1 MSSDRTP
8 SGGSEPTPTMLDKS
22 AVKDA
27 LTEVL
32 GELPALKDL
41 LLNKTPAQKSATGEG
56 GNDTWIERDGDKEHE
71 EHARKH
77 YQPATLGNG
86 QWSRAVNS
94 RAQCM
99 DSRAK

>member
-1 MSSDRTP
+1 MSGDRTP
-8 SGGSEPTPTMLDKS
+8 PGGSGPTPTMLDKS

-41 LLNKTPAQKSATGEG
+41 LLNKTPAQKSAAGEG
-56 GNDTWIERDGDKEHE
+56 GKDKRIEKDGDKEHE

-77 YQPATLGNG
+77 YQPGHTG
-86 QWSRAVNS
+86 
-94 RAQCM
+94 
-99 DSRAK
+99 

>member
-1 MSSDRTP
+1 MSGDRTP
-8 SGGSEPTPTMLDKS
+8 LGGSGPTPTMLDKS

-41 LLNKTPAQKSATGEG
+41 LMNKTPAQKSAAGEG
-56 GNDTWIERDGDKEHE
+56 GNDKWIEKDGDKEQE

-77 YQPATLGNG
+77 YQPGHTG
-86 QWSRAVNS
+86 
-94 RAQCM
+94 
-99 DSRAK
+99 